1 MATTTTVQKPAR
13 RWFQTFKRQ
22 GYYFKFA
29 IIATFAVGIYL
40 HVTRLF
46 IGIDLLLRYV
56 ATPMFDKIFFWP
68 MLYAGLSSLLV
79 ARRVIHRSIWHK
91 VFWWVIVVYILV
103 ISAPIHARTYLTDST
118 EYSHAFPDW
127 YSVLFLSWIAL
138 MTLFI
143 WRVELKD
150 GQAGG

>member
-1 MATTTTVQKPAR
+1 MATTTTAQQR
-13 RWFQTFKRQ
+13 EHSWFQTFKRQ

-56 ATPMFDKIFFWP
+56 ATPTFGKIFFWP

-79 ARRVIHRSIWHK
+79 AKRVIHRSFWHT
-91 VFWWVIVVYILV
+91 VFWWIIVVYI
-103 ISAPIHARTYLTDST
+103 
-118 EYSHAFPDW
+118 
-127 YSVLFLSWIAL
+127 
-138 MTLFI
+138 
-143 WRVELKD
+143 
-150 GQAGG
+150 